1 MGKILKLGVTLAI
14 FCVVSAGLLAYVF
27 LLTTPLIEANA
38 KAAFEG
44 SLREVLPGANVFKN
58 VSPPEA
64 RNQMYEGYAGEK
76 AVGLAVKAA
85 PRGYAGEIE
94 MLVGID
100 PELRIKGMKILNQ
113 RDDAGSWDQ
122 YAEAEVYCPVHWQGD
137 KGPLRTQKGYRRH
150 HRSDDLHPRRLRRR
164 EDRSSGIGEVQKG
177 EAMNLWKDFNQ
188 GIVKENPVLRL
199 MIGLCPV
206 LAVSNNAINA
216 LGMSIAVAFVLIG
229 SNLVVALI
237 RKATPD
243 EIRIPIFIIII
254 STFVTICDY
263 VMQAYTPELYQALGV
278 FVPLIV
284 VNCIIL
290 GRAEAFAYKN
300 PVLNSVLDGA
310 GMSLGFLLALVSI
323 GVIREVLGAGSVF
336 GITLFDERI
345 AATIMILPPGAFIT
359 IGCIMAFLNKMEK
372 KIL

>member
-1 MGKILKLGVTLAI
+1 
-14 FCVVSAGLLAYVF
+14 
-27 LLTTPLIEANA
+27 
-38 KAAFEG
+38 
-44 SLREVLPGANVFKN
+44 
-58 VSPPEA
+58 
-64 RNQMYEGYAGEK
+64 
-76 AVGLAVKAA
+76 
-85 PRGYAGEIE
+85 
-94 MLVGID
+94 
-100 PELRIKGMKILNQ
+100 
-113 RDDAGSWDQ
+113 
-122 YAEAEVYCPVHWQGD
+122 
-137 KGPLRTQKGYRRH
+137 
-150 HRSDDLHPRRLRRR
+150 
-164 EDRSSGIGEVQKG
+164 
-177 EAMNLWKDFNQ
+177 MNLWKDFNQ
-188 GIVKENPVLRL
+188 GIVRENPVLRL

-237 RKATPD
+237 RKMTPD

-263 VMQAYTPELYQALGV
+263 VMQAYTPALYQALGV

-300 PVLNSVLDGA
+300 PVLNSVLDGV
-310 GMSLGFLLALVSI
+310 GMSLGFTLALVSI

-336 GITLFDERI
+336 GFPLFDERI

-359 IGCIMAFLNKMEK
+359 IGCIMAFLNKMENK
-372 KIL
+372 VL